1 MRIASFCSVF
11 CTYSDFLSVSLRRD
25 PKSRLFSSLTRT
37 KISVDRQLQTNSKM
51 FEKWCFLLLAIV
63 LSIGSSNAFSLDPL
77 KKQDSAGK
85 DAPELSRRDILLSAP
100 IAVGG
105 AVVYGKLLSDATEK
119 LLRGELVYPDDHE
132 SRTKSTIAEA
142 ILASI
147 PRGTKDEG
155 MAGRPLRILEVGI
168 GKDCRIIR
176 RGLYSDA
183 LTQVSS
189 QGVKDIDLVG
199 VDIAPPTSA
208 AMDAAKDKLRKKAE
222 DVSVSFDFVE
232 GSLTS
237 RLNFQDG
244 YFDCV
249 ICALTLCS
257 VDDQIAALNEIKR
270 VLRKDGGSFGYI
282 EHVAVNPDE
291 PYRLLEFQQLAFDGI
306 QQIVA
311 DNCHLH
317 RYTEDSINSVFGL
330 SDGTSRLIA
339 RERFLV
345 DGMWPVSCQTTGVIQ
360 LS

>member
-1 MRIASFCSVF
+1 M
-11 CTYSDFLSVSLRRD
+11 L
-25 PKSRLFSSLTRT
+25 
-37 KISVDRQLQTNSKM
+37 
-51 FEKWCFLLLAIV
+51 EKWCLLLLAVV
-63 LSIGSSNAFSLDPL
+63 LSVNNSKAFSLDPL
-77 KKQDSAGK
+77 KKKDSPAE
-85 DAPELSRRDILLSAP
+85 DAPELSRRDILLTVP
-100 IAVGG
+100 IAAGG

-142 ILASI
+142 VLASI
-147 PRGTKDEG
+147 PRETKDE
-155 MAGRPLRILEVGI
+155 GRPLRILEVGI

-176 RGLYSDA
+176 RGLYNDA
-183 LTQVSS
+183 LAQVSS
-189 QGVKDIDLVG
+189 RGVKDIDLIG
-199 VDIAPPTSA
+199 VDIASPTSA
-208 AMDAAKDKLRKKAE
+208 AIDAAKDKLRKKTD
-222 DVSVSFDFVE
+222 DVNVSFDFVE

-257 VDDQIAALNEIKR
+257 VEDQITALNEIKR

-291 PYRLLEFQQLAFDGI
+291 PYRLLEFQQLAFDGL

-317 RYTEDSINSVFGL
+317 RYTEDSINSVFGV

-345 DGMWPVSCQTTGVIQ
+345 EGMWPVSCQTTGVIQ

>member
-1 MRIASFCSVF
+1 MKTPEQFIKSIDSNKMRGKCF
-11 CTYSDFLSVSLRRD
+11 FLFPGILWID
-25 PKSRLFSSLTRT
+25 
-37 KISVDRQLQTNSKM
+37 
-51 FEKWCFLLLAIV
+51 V
-63 LSIGSSNAFSLDPL
+63 LEAFSLDPL
-77 KKQDSAGK
+77 KNKGSSGDA
-85 DAPELSRRDILLSAP
+85 APELSRRDLLLGVP
-100 IAVGG
+100 IAAGG
-105 AVVYGKLLSDATEK
+105 AVFYGKLLSDATEK
-119 LLRGELVYPDDHE
+119 LLRGELVYPESHE

-142 ILASI
+142 VLASI
-147 PRGTKDEG
+147 PQRESGRNEHTTSEG
-155 MAGRPLRILEVGI
+155 IAGRPLRILEVGI

-176 RGLYSDA
+176 RGLYNDA
-183 LTQVSS
+183 FREVSS
-189 QGVKDIDLVG
+189 RGVKNIDLVG
-199 VDIAPPTSA
+199 VDIAAPPSTV
-208 AMDAAKDKLRKKAE
+208 METAKDVLRRKAE
-222 DVSVSFDFVE
+222 NKNRANVSFEFVE

-237 RLNFQDG
+237 RLDFRDG

-257 VDDQIAALNEIKR
+257 VNDQISALNEIKR

-282 EHVAVNPDE
+282 EHVAVNSDE

-317 RYTEDSINSVFGL
+317 RYTEDSIYSVFGV
-330 SDGTSRLIA
+330 SDGKSRRIA